1 MWKIHK
7 KIHHHV
13 WKHIAR
19 HGHNIHQHTYHIH
32 HNLLHLGELIL
43 VWIIWFMSLMFAS
56 SSNLPNNSSFSYPI
70 QKVSTLEC
78 RTLYRNDMPDS
89 CKINLPRIYWANYW
103 AYEDNTLY
111 RSIYT
116 ALWAAPYS
124 DSWNQKIWAHAW
136 VDIATA
142 RGTPLYS
149 IWEWEVYFAWQNS
162 AYGNV
167 VKIKYVYNWEI
178 VYAIY
183 AHMDKIIV
191 KKWDLVSKWQKVWT
205 VWNSWNTF
213 GKLWG
218 YHLHFEI
225 DKDNHGRPAYSYT
238 NCPDLS
244 KWHYKIIQNWL
255 CRTELF
261 TYQYDPIRI
270 FEANSVYVD
279 HQKDESENINIDEN
293 KEDWEIESDNENKD
307 TIWLEDLEKDISE
320 GEIDKWKDVINNNNA
335 DKDNH
340 NSAEDWDE
348 NSNKVIDKKEEV
360 DLKEENKQD
369 DFDNINENDSIKD
382 DYTKNDEQKNVEKE
396 IEQDSNQDNVW
407 EIEDQTT
414 NENLEKEDDPLL
426 LELDLDDL
434 YPLVE
439 HFTKLWDIEMR
450 SELKE
455 KNLLLWETSTLDIE
469 IFKKWQKD
477 KKELNWFKWIL
488 QNPFFMITNNDKIDL
503 DINYLQ
509 LITKWKAKVEITWKK
524 IWKSSLIIEFGWKK
538 IWTLDITVK

>member
-1 MWKIHK
+1 M
-7 KIHHHV
+7 
-13 WKHIAR
+13 
-19 HGHNIHQHTYHIH
+19 G
-32 HNLLHLGELIL
+32 
-43 VWIIWFMSLMFAS
+43 LMFAS

-89 CKINLPRIYWANYW
+89 CKIDLPIIHWANYS

-116 ALWAAPYS
+116 VLWAAPYS
-124 DSWNQKIWAHAW
+124 DSWNQKIWSHAW
-136 VDIATA
+136 LDIATA

-149 IWEWEVYFAWQNS
+149 IWEWEVYFAWRNS

-183 AHMDKIIV
+183 AHMDHIMV
-191 KKWDLVSKWQKVWT
+191 KKWDLVSRWQKVWT

-225 DKDNHGRPAYSYT
+225 DKDNYGRPAYSYT
-238 NCPDLS
+238 NCPDLN

-279 HQKDESENINIDEN
+279 SQEDESEDINIDDN
-293 KEDWEIESDNENKD
+293 KEIWEIESDNENKD
-307 TIWLEDLEKDISE
+307 SIWLEDLEKDISE
-320 GEIDKWKDVINNNNA
+320 GEIDKWKDVINNNA
-335 DKDNH
+335 DKENH
-340 NSAEDWDE
+340 NSAEGWDE
-348 NSNKVIDKKEEV
+348 NSNQAIEKEQEITP
-360 DLKEENKQD
+360 KEENKKD
-369 DFDNINENDSIKD
+369 NFDNINENDSTKD
-382 DYTKNDEQKNVEKE
+382 DEQKDVEKE
-396 IEQDSNQDNVW
+396 IEQDSNQDNLW
-407 EIEDQTT
+407 EIEDQITD
-414 NENLEKEDDPLL
+414 ENLEKEDDPLL
-426 LELDLDDL
+426 LELDIDDL
-434 YPLVE
+434 DPLVE

-455 KNLLLWETSTLDIE
+455 KNLLLWETVTLDIE
-469 IFKKWQKD
+469 IFKKWQ
-477 KKELNWFKWIL
+477 ENNREWNRFKWIL
-488 QNPFFMITNNDKIDL
+488 QDPFFMITNNDKIDL

-538 IWTLDITVK
+538 IWILDITVK